1 MNLPPYSVKIFNS
14 ILGSI
19 YNLTHTDIIGYIATV
34 LTTVANLP
42 QAYKI
47 YKGRINTASFSKTT
61 YVLLILGVYFWLLY
75 GFCNNLYPVILANT
89 ITLLVLIYILWKIS

>member
-1 MNLPPYSVKIFNS
+1 
-14 ILGSI
+14 
-19 YNLTHTDIIGYIATV
+19 LTHTDIIGYIATV

-47 YKGRINTASFSKTT
+47 YKGDIDTAALSKHT

-75 GFCNNLYPVILANT
+75 GVLNTLYPVIIANT
-89 ITLLVLIYILWKIS
+89 ITLSVLIFILWKISK